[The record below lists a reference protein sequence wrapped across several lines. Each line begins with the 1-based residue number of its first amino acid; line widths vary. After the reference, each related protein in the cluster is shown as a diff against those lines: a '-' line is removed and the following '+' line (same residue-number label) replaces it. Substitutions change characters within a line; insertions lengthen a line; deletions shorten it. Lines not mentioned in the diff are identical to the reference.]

1 VKSCFWDSL
10 FGGIYRKKGDLD
22 KSMEY
27 HKKTLDIAI
36 KNNDKHEIAIAYA
49 NIGNVYSQR
58 GEYTKANELY
68 CNSLD
73 FFKKHDDT
81 KNAAISYSNLASN
94 YFILKDYNNTYNY
107 IKKSIESSKK
117 LGATY
122 EIAKAYVYYA
132 EIYLKD
138 ATNEGN
144 LDSVLQCL
152 LKNLEIYKQIGHLR
166 GECEIYSLIGHYYK
180 KQNDH
185 KSAIENFK
193 KSIGI
198 CSDSEYKI
206 NFAEY
211 YILSKE
217 FDKAMDLLQNI
228 LNNTNETPI
237 FKCQACFLMSISL
250 LSMDREE
257 DAIAYINDTIQ
268 YHLINEYL
276 MVNFDFSDL
285 IPIVDELKPLQCI
298 LIKDLISLIQ
308 NETTHPIIRF
318 DNIEIKRDEANNYAE
333 VFHPFAGYKKI
344 TKNDES
350 LEIIIRKLKLGDIV
364 IDIDKPTVIGV
375 ERNTALLTLGFLYK
389 KGFIDFVEN
398 SQNNMRILLNDK
410 GKEIDFTA
418 K

>member
-1 VKSCFWDSL
+1 
-10 FGGIYRKKGDLD
+10 
-22 KSMEY
+22 M
-27 HKKTLDIAI
+27 
-36 KNNDKHEIAIAYA
+36 
-49 NIGNVYSQR
+49 
-58 GEYTKANELY
+58 
-68 CNSLD
+68 
-73 FFKKHDDT
+73 
-81 KNAAISYSNLASN
+81 
-94 YFILKDYNNTYNY
+94 
-107 IKKSIESSKK
+107 
-117 LGATY
+117 
-122 EIAKAYVYYA
+122 
-132 EIYLKD
+132 
-138 ATNEGN
+138 
-144 LDSVLQCL
+144 
-152 LKNLEIYKQIGHLR
+152 R
-166 GECEIYSLIGHYYK
+166 GECEIYSLIGYYYK

-228 LNNTNETPI
+228 LNNTNETPV
-237 FKCQACFLMSISL
+237 FKSQACFLMSISL
-250 LSMDREE
+250 FSMDREE
-257 DAIAYINDTIQ
+257 DAITYINDTIQ

-318 DNIEIKRDEANNYAE
+318 DNIDIKRDVANNYAE
-333 VFHPFAGYKKI
+333 VFHPFVGYKKI
-344 TKNDES
+344 TKNDEP
-350 LEIIIRKLKLGDIV
+350 LEIIIRKLKFGDIV
-364 IDIDKPTVIGV
+364 IDIDKPTVMGV

-398 SQNNMRILLNDK
+398 SQNNMRILLTDK